1 MNVGY
6 LHSTAS
12 AEALREEL
20 AAFER
25 IGCERIVVD
34 NAANLENRIETLQAL
49 VARLGAGD
57 TLIVN
62 SMAEVADSMPQ
73 LVKLIL
79 ELEERGVRF
88 RSLAERFDTN
98 SKHRAILK
106 TVLQQLQEFQE
117 LLMRR
122 HEASARAAARHRVGR
137 PKSLS
142 NEAAKQAR
150 ALIKQG
156 RSIDEVAEQF
166 HVSRAT
172 LYRYLHGGDS

>member
-12 AEALREEL
+12 MEELKEEL

-25 IGCERIVVD
+25 IGCQRIVVD
-34 NAANLENRIETLQAL
+34 NAPNLEGRIETLKAL
-49 VARLGAGD
+49 VERLGAGD

-62 SMAEVADSMPQ
+62 SMVEVADSMPEF
-73 LVKLIL
+73 VKLIL

-88 RSLAERFDTN
+88 RSLAERFDTS

-106 TVLQQLQEFQE
+106 TVLQQLQELQE
-117 LLMRR
+117 MLIRR
-122 HEASARAAARHRVGR
+122 HEAAAHAAARHRVGR

-142 NEAAKQAR
+142 HEAIYQAR

-156 RSIDEVAEQF
+156 RNIDEVARQF
-166 HVSRAT
+166 RVSRAT
-172 LYRYLHGGDS
+172 LYRYLGTGD